1 MWRKRKEEKT
11 MMEIVEKADE
21 GNGKEVENRRKRRIK
36 NRKEDEGM
44 DEAILVLAS
53 VITKKKRKRIKRN
66 KTMIEFREES
76 SENKCRAVYN
86 KTLKILKIIL
96 YTISRS
102 NITPRKSYLLLTLNF
117 QVKSEKQIRL
127 KDTTVC

>member
-1 MWRKRKEEKT
+1 

-53 VITKKKRKRIKRN
+53 VVTKKR
-66 KTMIEFREES
+66 RENE
-76 SENKCRAVYN
+76 
-86 KTLKILKIIL
+86 
-96 YTISRS
+96 
-102 NITPRKSYLLLTLNF
+102 
-117 QVKSEKQIRL
+117 
-127 KDTTVC
+127 

>member
-44 DEAILVLAS
+44 DEAMLVLAS
-53 VITKKKRKRIKRN
+53 VVTKKKR
-66 KTMIEFREES
+66 
-76 SENKCRAVYN
+76 
-86 KTLKILKIIL
+86 
-96 YTISRS
+96 
-102 NITPRKSYLLLTLNF
+102 
-117 QVKSEKQIRL
+117 
-127 KDTTVC
+127 

>member
-1 MWRKRKEEKT
+1 MWRKRKGEKG

-53 VITKKKRKRIKRN
+53 VITKK
-66 KTMIEFREES
+66 RENE
-76 SENKCRAVYN
+76 
-86 KTLKILKIIL
+86 
-96 YTISRS
+96 
-102 NITPRKSYLLLTLNF
+102 
-117 QVKSEKQIRL
+117 
-127 KDTTVC
+127 

>member
-1 MWRKRKEEKT
+1 

-76 SENKCRAVYN
+76 SEK
-86 KTLKILKIIL
+86 
-96 YTISRS
+96 
-102 NITPRKSYLLLTLNF
+102 
-117 QVKSEKQIRL
+117 
-127 KDTTVC
+127 

>member
-1 MWRKRKEEKT
+1 
-11 MMEIVEKADE
+11 
-21 GNGKEVENRRKRRIK
+21 
-36 NRKEDEGM
+36 
-44 DEAILVLAS
+44 
-53 VITKKKRKRIKRN
+53 
-66 KTMIEFREES
+66 MIEFREES